1 MRNIREMCG
10 AHPRAARS
18 SGASPPISTQTLT
31 ATIERLLAQ
40 RPFLIYAGLII
51 LVPLVVIFGVSFMV
65 MLSALVVPLLI
76 PLVAVAGVR
85 YLICILVLCTVSYA
99 NISI

>member
-1 MRNIREMCG
+1 MCG
-10 AHPRAARS
+10 AHPRAVRS
-18 SGASPPISTQTLT
+18 SGASHPISTQTLT

-40 RPFLIYAGLII
+40 RPFLVYGGLII
-51 LVPLVVIFGVSFMV
+51 VVPMVVVFGVSFMV

-85 YLICILVLCTVSYA
+85 CLPCFLVLCIVTCTNFV
-99 NISI
+99 I